1 MIDLTKGCN
10 KCGNRGLVNFTE
22 DNIKFTRCVKC
33 GNVERIIE
41 PKKIY
46 KKERK
51 KKINGH

>member
-10 KCGNRGLVNFTE
+10 KCGSRGLVNFTE

-41 PKKIY
+41 PKKSI
-46 KKERK
+46 RK
-51 KKINGH
+51 KGKRK